1 MYNFRV
7 FFIIFLV
14 LNALKIRMTKQSFQ
28 IVENS
33 QKQMPCNIEAEQAVI
48 GSILVSNDIYDEI
61 SPILD
66 AQKFF
71 DPIHVKIF
79 ETIENL
85 ISKGLLANPI
95 TLKNHFENSD
105 EIRNDLK
112 NIYKKEM
119 NSFDNTVAV
128 ATKYYNLTKSEYQKR
143 LKVMEYLL
151 NLAFID
157 GDFSKAEF
165 MITED
170 IANALQIKRS
180 DFENMI
186 ARFEQFYAEK
196 QNSKELSLENAC
208 DVLGVNVTDDMKI
221 IKKKYRELVK
231 KNHPDIITGQ
241 GASQSIIDEA
251 TEKLQE
257 INAAYEIIKKEK
269 S

>member
-1 MYNFRV
+1 MTELLILVIVGIV
-7 FFIIFLV
+7 FYMLNKGYKSSDYQNIKVDGKQAFKGDLNDHEAGLLV
-14 LNALKIRMTKQSFQ
+14 AMLAKVAKADGNVSEL
-28 IVENS
+28 
-33 QKQMPCNIEAEQAVI
+33 EAE
-48 GSILVSNDIYDEI
+48 ILSHTFNDI
-61 SPILD
+61 S
-66 AQKFF
+66 
-71 DPIHVKIF
+71 
-79 ETIENL
+79 
-85 ISKGLLANPI
+85 
-95 TLKNHFENSD
+95 NHFENSD

-119 NSFDNTVAV
+119 NSFDNTVSI
-128 ATKYYNLTKSEYQKR
+128 ATKYFNLTKSEYQKR

-157 GDFSKAEF
+157 SDFSKAEF

-170 IANALQIKRS
+170 ISNALQIKRS
-180 DFENMI
+180 DCENMI